1 MERMESKMEQVLIQS
16 KEKDEKIEILFEQNV
31 EMENKL
37 FNSLNTFRSIN
48 NGLNS
53 NSKNKNNNIN
63 LNINSANSL
72 TKN

>member
-1 MERMESKMEQVLIQS
+1 MEQVLIQS

-31 EMENKL
+31 DMENKL

-53 NSKNKNNNIN
+53 NSKSKNNNMN
-63 LNINSANSL
+63 LNINSVNSL